1 METKK
6 EYIAPT
12 LTVVSFK
19 VEQGYSGSA
28 EFSLFQDFQL
38 LRLNDDDDYNSQAQ
52 EIWSEDN
59 SYFGSGW

>member
-28 EFSLFQDFQL
+28 EFRLFQDFQL